1 MSYDDWEAY
10 WEWEA
15 SGGYLY
21 DDDYDYD
28 GHDDISESHKKK
40 NTVVLIDAESVDAS
54 HCSRI
59 VGQSKSVGEVAEIR
73 YYARQK
79 DPSTRA
85 WIDEA
90 KENDIKSV
98 LMVGNPEH
106 NKIDK
111 KLIKDAKKILR
122 DNKSIDIFC
131 IASRDGDYT
140 ELVKLLRENR
150 KRVVV
155 LATKDTSQK
164 LKNSASEVK
173 GI

>member
-15 SGGYLY
+15 SSGHY
-21 DDDYDYD
+21 DDYEDNIVDFQ
-28 GHDDISESHKKK
+28 KKR

-54 HCSRI
+54 HCSSI
-59 VGQSKSVGEVAEIR
+59 VSQSKKAGEVAEMR

-79 DPSTRA
+79 DSHTKA
-85 WIDEA
+85 WKDAA
-90 KENDIKSV
+90 KENDIKPI
-98 LMVGNPEH
+98 LMAGNPEH
-106 NKIDK
+106 NKIDN
-111 KLIKDAKKILR
+111 KLIKDAKRILR
-122 DNKSIDIFC
+122 ENKSIDIFC

-140 ELVKLLRENR
+140 ELVNFLRENK

-155 LATKDTSQK
+155 LATRDTSQK
-164 LKNSASEVK
+164 LKDSASEVK